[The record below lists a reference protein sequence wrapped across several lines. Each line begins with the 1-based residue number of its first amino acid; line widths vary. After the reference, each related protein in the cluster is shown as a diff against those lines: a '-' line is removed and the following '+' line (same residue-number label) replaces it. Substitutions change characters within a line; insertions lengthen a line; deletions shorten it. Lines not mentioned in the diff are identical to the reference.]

1 MHGAERR
8 QYMRKREIQHTTAD
22 NQPAAAPHT
31 GNVLLAHAFAHL
43 MIHKYLHV
51 LHSILY
57 LIIELLGFMTIFDL
71 RTTLPGV
78 RGSVPIG
85 SVWFWLGSRVA
96 ARGFFL
102 PCLLPCITLTH
113 FYYTRVE
120 LRINKHHK
128 ATYRTSRKRQRLAK
142 AKTKTKKAKKR

>member
-85 SVWFWLGSRVA
+85 MPIGSVWFWLGSRVA

-102 PCLLPCITLTH
+102 PCLLPSSLTP
-113 FYYTRVE
+113 FNY
-120 LRINKHHK
+120 
-128 ATYRTSRKRQRLAK
+128 
-142 AKTKTKKAKKR
+142 